1 VFARPLRSALA
12 AAAVLAAA
20 AGHAA
25 ARAPRAEDHPSVDA
39 LLLRL
44 QKEREQDGKT
54 PTAQDAFEQYAKGL
68 SALDAY
74 KPLTECIGDPR
85 REASHRERA
94 TTALI
99 DRFKAEGTRR
109 AGDPKYDVKTLDK
122 VRNEIIREVLGL
134 MLKDDP
140 FGRQQVH
147 RMTALPG
154 GLLEPPFPWKPD
166 DQHRRRKQAH
176 DEIKKRTS

>member
-1 VFARPLRSALA
+1 MFPRPLRSALA

-54 PTAQDAFEQYAKGL
+54 PAAQDAFEQYAKGL

-74 KPLTECIGDPR
+74 KPLTECISDPR
-85 REASHRERA
+85 REATHRERA

-99 DRFKAEGTRR
+99 DRFKLEGTRR
-109 AGDPKYDVKTLDK
+109 ADPKFDVKTLDK
-122 VRNEIIREVLGL
+122 VRNLILRDVIDL
-134 MLKDDP
+134 MLKDEP
-140 FGRQQVH
+140 FGRNQVH
-147 RMTALPG
+147 RLTGVAG

-166 DQHRRRKQAH
+166 DQPRRRKQAY